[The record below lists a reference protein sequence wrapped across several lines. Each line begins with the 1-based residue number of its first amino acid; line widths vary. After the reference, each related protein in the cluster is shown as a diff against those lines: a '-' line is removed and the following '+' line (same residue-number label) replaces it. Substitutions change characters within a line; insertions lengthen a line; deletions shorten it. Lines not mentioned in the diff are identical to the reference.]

1 MRFNNRFCALM
12 DVPDLPIGA
21 FEHIGDSK
29 IKPQGGGNP
38 ISAITDPIS
47 SALGTDGGGGGVL
60 GAVEGIGKGIGD
72 LGESIDKG
80 ITQPIGRGLA
90 DLDKF
95 VGREIPG
102 GWTTV
107 GLAAAA
113 VAAPYAAPYLTS
125 TTAGTTSAAGL
136 AGGGAF
142 VPAAGSG
149 AVFTLP
155 AVEAGVAAATSAGIA
170 SEVGQAAFFDALA
183 TGATGSEAISA
194 GLAAESLVA
203 PAASSALTTEQILG
217 STGFVPAEGSGAS
230 FAIDPTAAYTTASSG
245 APVYDFSEPV
255 DITPGG
261 NTVPAG
267 TSPQDMAAYDLTQ
280 KSVGEE
286 ALKKYGGMSTSQ
298 KAMMGIMAA
307 RGLLAQQPRPQQMP
321 QMQVGRAVTNP
332 SGAVDYSGLLNL
344 LSPRTP
350 SRSNP
355 YSLLG

>member
-1 MRFNNRFCALM
+1 M
-12 DVPDLPIGA
+12 DIPDLPHGA
-21 FEHIGDSK
+21 FEHIGDKK
-29 IKPQGGGNP
+29 IKLQGGGNP

-47 SALGTDGGGGGVL
+47 KAIGTDGSGGGAL
-60 GAVEGIGKGIGD
+60 GALAKVDPGPAIGEI
-72 LGESIDKG
+72 GESIDKG
-80 ITQPIGRGLA
+80 ITQPIGKGLSEV
-90 DLDKF
+90 DKF

-113 VAAPYAAPYLTS
+113 AAAPYASAYLAS
-125 TTAGTTSAAGL
+125 QGAATTGAAGL

-170 SEVGQAAFFDALA
+170 SEAGQAAFFDALA
-183 TGATGSEAISA
+183 TGATGSEAVSA
-194 GLAAESLVA
+194 GLAAESLAA
-203 PAASSALTTEQILG
+203 PAALTTEQILG

-230 FAIDPTAAYTTASSG
+230 FAIDPTTAYTTG
-245 APVYDFSEPV
+245 ANTGANVYDFSEPV

-267 TSPQDMAAYDLTQ
+267 TSAEEMAAYDIVQ
-280 KSVGEE
+280 KSAGEE
-286 ALKKYGGMSTSQ
+286 ALAKYGGMSTLQ
-298 KAMMGIMAA
+298 KANMGMNAA
-307 RGLLAQQPRPQQMP
+307 RGLLAQQPRPQQQ

-350 SRSNP
+350 NRSNP